1 MCSNSGWFG
10 CSSFACSMG
19 ATFSWLGAF
28 LEQIGLKQ
36 KACNIV
42 LLGLDNAGK
51 TTLLNLLL
59 TGKFQR
65 FDRTMR
71 ARQQTVSV
79 GAVKFNAWDL
89 GGHEA
94 ARSSWSDFYL
104 QSGGV
109 VFMVDAADAVRLSPS
124 CNVPAVVCD
133 CQCRLQEAVDE
144 FHGVL
149 QSSRYSARFE
159 SHRTSARHFTVHFGL
174 SLQMPL
180 MLKYA
185 AANKRC
191 P

>member
-1 MCSNSGWFG
+1 
-10 CSSFACSMG
+10 MG
-19 ATFSWLGAF
+19 AAFSWLGVF
-28 LEQIGLKQ
+28 LEQIGLKS

-65 FDRTMR
+65 FERTMR

-104 QSGGV
+104 QCGGV
-109 VFMVDAADAVRLSPS
+109 VFMVDAADAAR
-124 CNVPAVVCD
+124 CKA
-133 CQCRLQEAVDE
+133 RARRT
-144 FHGVL
+144 
-149 QSSRYSARFE
+149 QSNQ
-159 SHRTSARHFTVHFGL
+159 FTVCSGCR
-174 SLQMPL
+174 
-180 MLKYA
+180 
-185 AANKRC
+185 KRSMSSGV
-191 P
+191 